1 MTPLC
6 ELALKYNTD
15 KCPQFKGNNCFPLP
29 GHDYTTFYH
38 NLFQGKS
45 IKKVLEVGIYE
56 GASLRMWAEYWP
68 EAEIWGADCELGRLL
83 NVGRIHSVLCDQGDR
98 GSLIK
103 LAGEVGGNFDLIID
117 DASHNADHQILT
129 AGILVPLL
137 APGGIYIIEDIPPQ
151 NKDKVDAGVPWPHR
165 IVEFDLNRKPDDRL
179 LVIEQP
185 LGCYRETKGAF
196 RRWFKWY
203 V

>member
-1 MTPLC
+1 M
-6 ELALKYNTD
+6 
-15 KCPQFKGNNCFPLP
+15 
-29 GHDYTTFYH
+29 
-38 NLFQGKS
+38 
-45 IKKVLEVGIYE
+45 
-56 GASLRMWAEYWP
+56 
-68 EAEIWGADCELGRLL
+68 
-83 NVGRIHSVLCDQGDR
+83 CDQGDR